1 VVSPSRREGLYTEKF
16 LYLPNHFFSKGHA
29 VQKEV
34 VPPKLDYVSREKGAT
49 EFRLGVGSPQEN
61 ACLSSN
67 PLGTNNHDDEDRRVS
82 FVYCNFNKFL
92 KNNPETMRSWIR
104 ILREVPDSILCMVEN
119 PSEGVPNL
127 RKFVTEVTA
136 ADDGE
141 SEEDDEDLNDR
152 IHFLPWEQNP
162 FDHQQRS
169 HSLCNV
175 MLDSHPYN
183 GHTTA
188 QDALYAG
195 VPIVTRSDGND
206 MSSRVS
212 TSANIVLGLEEL
224 NAVGGSVEYEN
235 IAIRL
240 GADETWFRSVRERLV
255 ETCLRKDPMHPYW
268 DVPRYVENFQKGIK
282 IVWDRFLEGKEA
294 DHVEVEE
301 DVHGEG
307 KLGGTMEAELVAREE
322 KRRRM
327 KAEHEQMNDE
337 L

>member
-1 VVSPSRREGLYTEKF
+1 MW
-16 LYLPNHFFSKGHA
+16 N
-29 VQKEV
+29 
-34 VPPKLDYVSREKGAT
+34 
-49 EFRLGVGSPQEN
+49 
-61 ACLSSN
+61 
-67 PLGTNNHDDEDRRVS
+67 
-82 FVYCNFNKFL
+82 
-92 KNNPETMRSWIR
+92 WIR
-104 ILREVPDSILCMVEN
+104 ILRGVPDSILCMVEN

-141 SEEDDEDLNDR
+141 SEDDDEDLNDR

-224 NAVGGSVEYEN
+224 NAV
-235 IAIRL
+235 R
-240 GADETWFRSVRERLV
+240 
-255 ETCLRKDPMHPYW
+255 
-268 DVPRYVENFQKGIK
+268 
-282 IVWDRFLEGKEA
+282 
-294 DHVEVEE
+294 
-301 DVHGEG
+301 
-307 KLGGTMEAELVAREE
+307 
-322 KRRRM
+322 
-327 KAEHEQMNDE
+327 
-337 L
+337 